1 MNNDLEISF
10 ASANAESSYE
20 MYTDFRN
27 FYNYIQEMPKL
38 IKEKLGINDSNYQ
51 NFFRIYSNIPS
62 KTLYRK
68 SDSTN
73 DYLVDYWVAS
83 VSGKAKFLDGFLNK
97 NYESIDKDFLNY
109 IYNENVWESNL
120 SRIQDMLLDRGI
132 YLILEEAKSGT
143 KVDGVSLLVNGKP
156 VVALSLRLKSLDSFW
171 FTLLHELS
179 HVILHFENLQE
190 PIIDYF
196 DEENLSSYGTDKIE
210 DQANKLAR
218 DTMIP
223 KYFWRSF
230 QTIRNE
236 SELKSFSELHNIHP
250 SIIAGRL
257 SFENNEWSKYAS
269 LRARYNINE

>member
-269 LRARYNINE
+269 LRARYKINE